1 MPWTEIVNFT
11 PLHGLAGGVLLGL
24 GAALLLLSNG
34 RIAGFSGIIS
44 SLINSSLSN
53 SSLSNSS
60 LSNSSLSNSKRGWR
74 IAFLTGVLISGMV
87 LHRALDL
94 PAADSQLPASGLII
108 AGLLVGFGTSLGS
121 GCTSGHGVCGLSR
134 FSLRSLVAVM
144 VFMVS
149 AMVTVYFMR
158 HL

>member
-44 SLINSSLSN
+44 SLIN

>member
-1 MPWTEIVNFT
+1 MMPWTEIFNFT
-11 PLHGLAGGVLLGL
+11 PLQGLAGGILLGL

-44 SLINSSLSN
+44 NLTNSDRS
-53 SSLSNSS
+53 
-60 LSNSSLSNSKRGWR
+60 WR
-74 IAFLTGVLISGMV
+74 LAFLAGALISGTV
-87 LHRALDL
+87 LHRVLDL

-108 AGLLVGFGTSLGS
+108 AGLLVGFGTSLGN
-121 GCTSGHGVCGLSR
+121 GCTSGHGICGLSR

-158 HL
+158 HM